1 MRADAAWV
9 SVTSSQPSG
18 TSSRTAEAT
27 RGEVEACLRAGIH
40 AVYQPIVDLATRET
54 IAFEAL
60 ARPPAGA
67 AFESPGPLFAAAKRV
82 GLVAELD
89 FACRRAAIEGAAS
102 LPPGA
107 TLFVNIEPEVIGAT
121 PPEQHASL
129 FESAPD
135 GLHVVLEITER
146 ALTDRTPELLVAV
159 EAARAAGR
167 SIAIDDVGTNPEAVA
182 LLPFVR
188 PDVLR
193 IDGSL
198 VQGGAG
204 RKAAYVAVAVRA
216 YAEQTGA
223 MVLAECIEDAA
234 HLDAA
239 LAFGATAGQGWLF
252 GRPGP
257 IPAGTA
263 LHSSVRRLTLPAL
276 EHAATSPFCALRAAG
291 AEPRV
296 ATHAVVKAIG
306 RQLESEAIVCVG
318 RPVVLSSFQSAQR
331 FSEVTEHYDS
341 LGHRCAFVAA
351 FGVGIDPAPTP
362 AVRGIPIV
370 ADDVLA
376 DEWAVVVTGPRFQGA
391 LVARDMGDP
400 GGGDGRR
407 YEFVVTHEAGLVQ
420 AAVESLMRR
429 VVASARGHRLS

>member
-1 MRADAAWV
+1 M
-9 SVTSSQPSG
+9 SVTSPRATG
-18 TSSRTAEAT
+18 AGAGACSSDVLREQ
-27 RGEVEACLRAGIH
+27 VEACLRAGIH
-40 AVYQPIVDLATRET
+40 AVYQPIVDLATRAT
-54 IAFEAL
+54 IGFEAL
-60 ARPPAGA
+60 ARPPAGV

-89 FACRRAAIEGAAS
+89 SACRRAAFEGAAT
-102 LPPGA
+102 LPPGT
-107 TLFVNIEPEVIGAT
+107 TLFVNIEPEVISAT
-121 PPEQHASL
+121 SPEQHASL

-159 EAARAAGR
+159 EAARVAGR
-167 SIAIDDVGTNPEAVA
+167 SIAVDDVGTNPEALA

-198 VQGGAG
+198 VQGGTG
-204 RKAAYVAVAVRA
+204 RKAAYVAAAVRA
-216 YAEQTGA
+216 YVEQTGA
-223 MVLAECIEDAA
+223 LVLAECIEDGA
-234 HLDAA
+234 HLDTA
-239 LAFGATAGQGWLF
+239 LAFGATAGQGWMF

-257 IPAGTA
+257 IPTGTV
-263 LHSSVRRLTLPAL
+263 LHSPVRRLTPAAL
-276 EHAATSPFCALRAAG
+276 DGAATSPFRAVRAAG

-318 RPVVLSSFQSAQR
+318 RPVVLSSFQSAAR

-351 FGVGIDPAPTP
+351 FGVGIDPTPTP
-362 AVRGIPIV
+362 AVRGVPVV

-400 GGGDGRR
+400 GAGDDRR
-407 YEFVVTHEAGLVQ
+407 YEFVVTHEPGLVQ
-420 AAVESLMRR
+420 AAAESLMRR
-429 VVASARGHRLS
+429 VVASARGPRVS